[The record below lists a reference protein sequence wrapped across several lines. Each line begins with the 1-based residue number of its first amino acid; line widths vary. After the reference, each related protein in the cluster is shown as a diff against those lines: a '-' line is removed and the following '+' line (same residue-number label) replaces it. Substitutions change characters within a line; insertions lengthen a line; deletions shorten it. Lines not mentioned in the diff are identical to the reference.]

1 MGWATLAASLLAPV
15 AALVVFWAWL
25 ALQRARKTDPRRPL
39 REASAR
45 LTATLAQLRSVAGSP
60 TEADRL
66 SSLLLEWQHDSA
78 ILLGIPHAAPVASHL
93 AAAGDGWHSLWTEA
107 DRALY
112 GAGRALPADWV
123 GRAETALAS
132 SPPPPF
138 APWRLLLFRNLFP
151 FVAALWLLSAA
162 ALATVRADETEGVGL
177 LSGTTS
183 YRQGD
188 FPAAEDFWRREVKL
202 APTLPSA
209 HYNLSLAL
217 AQQNRWDEAAA
228 HAAAAFV
235 QEPGNDAIRWQFA
248 LACEKAGYAPS
259 PLVGFVTPGPVQR
272 LARLAAPR
280 SWQWTMIGASILF
293 AAALGL
299 ALARAY
305 RADAEP
311 RRGARPSLVVAVFA
325 LLVLLA
331 AAAGWRAY
339 GEAAD
344 ARAVV
349 VWRTGILRSIPTEA
363 DVDQKTTPLAAG
375 SVARANKS
383 FLGWVRLSFANGE
396 TGWVRAEETVP
407 LWGPLPR

>member
-1 MGWATLAASLLAPV
+1 
-15 AALVVFWAWL
+15 
-25 ALQRARKTDPRRPL
+25 
-39 REASAR
+39 
-45 LTATLAQLRSVAGSP
+45 
-60 TEADRL
+60 
-66 SSLLLEWQHDSA
+66 
-78 ILLGIPHAAPVASHL
+78 
-93 AAAGDGWHSLWTEA
+93 
-107 DRALY
+107 
-112 GAGRALPADWV
+112 
-123 GRAETALAS
+123 
-132 SPPPPF
+132 
-138 APWRLLLFRNLFP
+138 
-151 FVAALWLLSAA
+151 
-162 ALATVRADETEGVGL
+162 VGL